1 MLINTGRRDALGYIY
16 ASSGSR
22 DLIRQNLFFP
32 MAILRANIYESG
44 DEDTDESWFLIL
56 SL

>member
-1 MLINTGRRDALGYIY
+1 MLINTARRDALGYIY

-32 MAILRANIYESG
+32 MAILRAYIYESG

>member
-1 MLINTGRRDALGYIY
+1 MLINTVRRDTLGYM
-16 ASSGSR
+16 
-22 DLIRQNLFFP
+22 LLQVQENLFFP